1 MNINLR
7 DPQTQVWVLLG
18 LLLAAAFL
26 VYLYILQPIMTETE
40 AMKQQIVTL
49 QGQINQLQAIERKLP
64 QYKRELALQE
74 QRLAELKTALPDEKE
89 TAEIIKQVQQ
99 FAVGSRVRLKAFR
112 PQNVVP
118 KDLYTEWPIQMEF
131 DGFYNSVGLFFEKI
145 AKHSRILNV
154 NNLTIRRIANSD
166 DPQKTLTATCT
177 TTTFVLKP

>member
-18 LLLAAAFL
+18 LLLAAAGL
-26 VYLYILQPIMTETE
+26 VYLYILQPILTDTEKMRQE
-40 AMKQQIVTL
+40 IVSL

-64 QYKRELALQE
+64 QYIRELNLQE

-99 FAVGSRVRLKAFR
+99 FAIAARVHLKAFR
-112 PQNVVP
+112 PQNVIP
-118 KDLYTEWPIQMEF
+118 KDLFTEWPIQMEF
-131 DGFYNSVGLFFEKI
+131 DGFYNSLGIFFEKI

-154 NNLTIRRIANSD
+154 SNLTIRRINNSE
-166 DPQKTLTATCT
+166 DPQKTLTATCI